1 MGSRIDFSDA
11 PYPGLRP
18 FRPDEADIYF
28 GREAQVDALLGRLQ
42 QRRFLAVVGPSGCG
56 KSSLVRAGMIP
67 ALETGFMADAGAEW
81 RVLTMTPGDHP
92 LDRLAACLSAQ
103 GERSGSE
110 GRQRGDESGDLPT
123 PLTAAAL
130 RSGPLGLIDL
140 VRETR
145 LAAHGNLLLVV
156 DQFEE
161 IFRYWEKGDRDE
173 ADAFV
178 SLLLASTAQRE
189 LPIYVV
195 ITMRSD
201 FLGECAVFSGLPEA
215 INDSQYLTP
224 RITREQCQLAIV
236 GPARV
241 FGGSVEPHLV
251 NRLLNDFGPDPDQLP
266 LLQHALMRMWQRAR
280 ARAENTGQPP
290 LLTQADYTALGGLAR
305 ALSNHADEVLGELPA
320 AQRAIAEVMFRCLTE
335 RGMGRRDTRSPAI
348 LADVASVA
356 GVTAQDVYPVVEAFR
371 RPDRSFIVPPSGRP
385 LTPSTL
391 LDIGHESL
399 IRQWRTLGDWV
410 EQEATCASLYQ
421 RLKVT
426 ARLWQQGEEALLR
439 NPGLERA
446 LQWLAQ
452 ERPFSAWAK
461 RYGSE
466 EEFAGTIAFLRASE
480 QAWSEEQ
487 RRQQEAAALE
497 QEQQIARKTR
507 ESEQER
513 LKAEN
518 TALRNHKR
526 FLSAIAVLVPLLL
539 AAAIGA
545 GWQMK
550 IAKDEAKAKDRAVQA
565 AIAAQEVARAEADR
579 TAQLLERLTNSERT
593 KRAFLTGDIEAI
605 RQLAR
610 AAGKSPEMQFGATK
624 TASGWKASDG
634 KPIYRYELYP
644 TPASLA
650 GPLVSASQIS
660 YYMAHETFREKLLT
674 AGPAN
679 GFAASYQGWGCL
691 TVVYVLVEYADP
703 ERPPDVTSYDMCEAL
718 GR

>member
-1 MGSRIDFSDA
+1 MDTRINFSKA

-42 QRRFLAVVGPSGCG
+42 QTRFLAVVGPSGCG

-92 LDRLAACLSAQ
+92 LDHLAACLTYQ
-103 GERSGSE
+103 GESDGGEADTRADG
-110 GRQRGDESGDLPT
+110 SGDVST
-123 PLTAAAL
+123 ALTVAAL

-145 LAAHGNLLLVV
+145 LAARSNLLLVV

-189 LPIYVV
+189 VAIYVV

-201 FLGECAVFSGLPEA
+201 FLGECAVFNGLPEA

-224 RITREQCQLAIV
+224 RITREQCQMAII

-241 FGGSVEPHLV
+241 FGGGVEPHLV

-266 LLQHALMRMWQRAR
+266 LLQHALMRMWERAR
-280 ARAENTGQPP
+280 ERCESTGQPP
-290 LLTQADYTALGGLAR
+290 QLTQADYAALGGLAS
-305 ALSNHADEVLGELPA
+305 ALSNHADEVLAELSA

-356 GVTAQDVYPVVEAFR
+356 GVPAQDIYPVVEAFR
-371 RPDRSFIVPPSGRP
+371 RPDRSFIVPPAGQP

-399 IRQWRTLGDWV
+399 IRQWRTLGNWV
-410 EQEATCASLYQ
+410 EQEARSASLYQ

-426 ARLWQQGEEALLR
+426 ARLWRQGEEALLR

-446 LQWLAQ
+446 LEWLAQ
-452 ERPFSAWAK
+452 EKPSPAWAG

-466 EEFAGTIAFLRASE
+466 EEFATSVAFLRASE

-487 RRQQEAAALE
+487 KRKRDAVALE
-497 QEQQIARKTR
+497 QEQQIALKTGQA
-507 ESEQER
+507 EQEK

-526 FLSAIAVLVPLLL
+526 FLSALAVLVPLLL
-539 AAAIGA
+539 AAAIWA

-565 AIAAQEVARAEADR
+565 AIAAQAMALAEADR
-579 TAQLLERLTNSERT
+579 TTQLLERLTNSERT
-593 KRAFLTGDIEAI
+593 KRAFLTGDVEAI
-605 RQLAR
+605 WRLAN
-610 AAGKSPEMQFGATK
+610 AATNPPGMQFGAKK

-634 KPIYRYELYP
+634 KSVYRFELYP
-644 TPASLA
+644 TPESLA
-650 GPLVSASQIS
+650 GPLASASQIS
-660 YYMAHETFREKLLT
+660 YYMPHETFREKLLT

-679 GFAASYQGWGCL
+679 GFTASYQGWGCL
-691 TVVYVLVEYADP
+691 SIVYVLIEYTDP
-703 ERPPDVTSYDMCEAL
+703 ERPPDVTSYDMCSAL

>member
-1 MGSRIDFSDA
+1 MGSQISFSKA

-18 FRPDEADIYF
+18 FRPDEVDIYF
-28 GREAQVDALLGRLQ
+28 GREEQVDALLGRLQ
-42 QRRFLAVVGPSGCG
+42 QTRFLAVVGPSGCG
-56 KSSLVRAGMIP
+56 KSSLVRAGMIS
-67 ALETGFMADAGAEW
+67 ALKTGFMADAGAEW

-92 LDRLAACLSAQ
+92 VDRLAACLSDQ
-103 GERSGSE
+103 GGSR
-110 GRQRGDESGDLPT
+110 GGDGVTRGDGSGDVST
-123 PLTAAAL
+123 ALTAAAL

-145 LAAHGNLLLVV
+145 LAARSNLLLLV

-173 ADAFV
+173 ANAFV

-189 LPIYVV
+189 VPIYVV

-201 FLGECAVFSGLPEA
+201 FLGECAMFNGLPEA

-266 LLQHALMRMWQRAR
+266 LLQHALMRMWERAR
-280 ARAENTGQPP
+280 ARCESTGQPP
-290 LLTQADYTALGGLAR
+290 QLVQADYAALGGLAR
-305 ALSNHADEVLGELPA
+305 ALSNHADEVLAELSD
-320 AQRAIAEVMFRCLTE
+320 AQRGIAEVMFRCLTE

-348 LADVASVA
+348 LSDVASVA
-356 GVTAQDVYPVVEAFR
+356 GVPALDLYPVVEAFR
-371 RPDRSFIVPPSGRP
+371 RPDRSFIVPPAGKP
-385 LTPSTL
+385 LAPSTL

-410 EQEATCASLYQ
+410 EQEARSASLYQ

-426 ARLWQQGEEALLR
+426 ALLWTQDDEALLR
-439 NPGLERA
+439 NPGLERV
-446 LQWLAQ
+446 LEWMAQ
-452 ERPFSAWAK
+452 EQPSPAWAA

-466 EEFAGTIAFLRASE
+466 EEFATTLAFLDTSE
-480 QAWSEEQ
+480 DAWREEQ
-487 RRQQEAAALE
+487 SRQREAAALE
-497 QEQQIARKTR
+497 QKQQIALKTWQA
-507 ESEQER
+507 EQET

-526 FLSAIAVLVPLLL
+526 FLRALVVLLPLLL
-539 AAAIGA
+539 AAAIWA
-545 GWQMK
+545 AWQMN

-565 AIAAQEVARAEADR
+565 AIAAQAMALEEADR

-605 RQLAR
+605 RQLAD
-610 AAGKSPEMQFGATK
+610 AAPKPPAMQFGASKK
-624 TASGWKASDG
+624 TSGWKTSDG
-634 KPIYRYELYP
+634 KSVYRYELYP
-644 TPASLA
+644 TPESLA
-650 GPLVSASQIS
+650 GALASATQIS

-674 AGPAN
+674 AGPTN
-679 GFAASYQGWGCL
+679 GFTASYQGWGCL
-691 TVVYVLVEYADP
+691 TTVYVLVEYADP
-703 ERPPDVTSYDMCEAL
+703 ERPPDVTSYDMCTAV